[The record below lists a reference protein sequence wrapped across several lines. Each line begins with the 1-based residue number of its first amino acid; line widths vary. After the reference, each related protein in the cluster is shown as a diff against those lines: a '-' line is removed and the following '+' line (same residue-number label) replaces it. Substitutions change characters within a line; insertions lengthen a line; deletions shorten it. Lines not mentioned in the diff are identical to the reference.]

1 MDAAGPFCYNS
12 PLAMAID
19 LQKRI
24 EGPEESEVR
33 MTFGEHLE
41 ELRGRLFKSI
51 LALLLTIVGCMFFY
65 EPLVRFITQPHFRA
79 MQLLNIPP
87 AETKFLSS
95 TYTGPVVSM
104 MMLTFIIGIFA
115 ASPIIG
121 YQIWAFI
128 SAGLYKKER
137 KYVLAFAPVSFG
149 LFCLGCFCG
158 YIYLVPLALYSLAKM
173 LDLAI
178 VSPQYSF
185 SEYLSLVM
193 KLTIMLGAIFQMP
206 LVMVFFS
213 KIGLIAP
220 STYNKWRRAAIM
232 FNVVFAALITPADVM
247 TMLLVMIPLLLLY
260 EVGVVCSYIFA
271 RPPKAPAAPAKP

>member
-1 MDAAGPFCYNS
+1 
-12 PLAMAID
+12 
-19 LQKRI
+19 
-24 EGPEESEVR
+24 V
-33 MTFGEHLE
+33 H
-41 ELRGRLFKSI
+41 
-51 LALLLTIVGCMFFY
+51 
-65 EPLVRFITQPHFRA
+65 FITRPHFKA
-79 MQLLNIPP
+79 MELLKIPP
-87 AETKFLSS
+87 AESKFLSA

-128 SAGLYKKER
+128 SAGLYKRER

-149 LFCLGCFCG
+149 LFCVGCFCG
-158 YIYLVPLALYSLAKM
+158 YIYLVPLALYSLANM
-173 LDLAI
+173 LDLNV

-193 KLTIMLGAIFQMP
+193 KLTILLGAVFQMP
-206 LVMVFFS
+206 LIMVFLS

-220 STYNKWRRAAIM
+220 ATYHKLRRAAIM

-247 TMLLVMIPLLLLY
+247 TMLLVMVPLLVLY
-260 EVGVVCSYIFA
+260 EIGVIASYIFA
-271 RPPKAPAAPAKP
+271 RPSKPAVPETAAKP

>member
-1 MDAAGPFCYNS
+1 
-12 PLAMAID
+12 MAID

-51 LALLLTIVGCMFFY
+51 LALLIAIVACMFFY
-65 EPLVRFITQPHFRA
+65 QPLVTFITRPHFKA
-79 MQLLNIPP
+79 MELLKIAPS
-87 AETKFLSS
+87 ESKFLSS

-104 MMLTFIIGIFA
+104 MMLTFIIGIFM

-128 SAGLYKKER
+128 SAGLYKNER
-137 KYVLAFAPVSFG
+137 KYVLAFAPVSFA

-158 YIYLVPLALYSLAKM
+158 YIYLVPLALYSLASM
-173 LDLAI
+173 LDLNV

-193 KLTIMLGAIFQMP
+193 KLTILLGAVFQMP
-206 LVMVFFS
+206 LIMVFFS

-220 STYNKWRRAAIM
+220 STYNKWRRAAVM
-232 FNVVFAALITPADVM
+232 FNVVFAALITPADVL
-247 TMLLVMIPLLLLY
+247 TMLLVMVPLLLLY
-260 EVGVVCSYIFA
+260 EVGVVASYVFA